1 VAWNT
6 LTSADITRHD
16 EPGRDRHYGL
26 VAQHRRGRLLELPQS
41 RGGPSGGMF
50 LHSADDAVQDE
61 HELDEEAVLK
71 VSQGRR
77 KGRRDKQDVDERAAE
92 LQQESHQE

>member
-1 VAWNT
+1 
-6 LTSADITRHD
+6 
-16 EPGRDRHYGL
+16 
-26 VAQHRRGRLLELPQS
+26 
-41 RGGPSGGMF
+41 MF

-61 HELDEEAVLK
+61 HEPDEEAVLK